1 MSADHKLLRQHCW
14 MYRWVWTWVFTK
26 SSLFKAKCTRTIFTN
41 ENNLFKGLFERRRS
55 AMTEADLTCAFM
67 RIHLP
72 WARNFYTKCYT
83 LFCCT
88 VVDHQLLLCSSSM
101 MPEVLESLTVSI
113 NHTVPMFL
121 ASSHSGSSS
130 VTTSTKTSVRC
141 FRSLFWNTI
150 SQHYD
155 THDLS

>member
-1 MSADHKLLRQHCW
+1 MPADHKMLGQHFW
-14 MYRWVWTWVFTK
+14 MYRWVWTWVFIK
-26 SSLFKAKCTRTIFTN
+26 SPLFKAKCTQKILQTKTS
-41 ENNLFKGLFERRRS
+41 FERRS
-55 AMTEADLTCAFM
+55 TMTEADLTCAFM

-72 WARNFYTKCYT
+72 WARNFYAKCYT
-83 LFCCT
+83 LFCST
-88 VVDHQLLLCSSSM
+88 VVDHELLVCSSSM
-101 MPEVLESLTVSI
+101 IPEVLESLTVFI

-150 SQHYD
+150 PQHDD
-155 THDLS
+155 TSDLL

>member
-1 MSADHKLLRQHCW
+1 MLHQHFW
-14 MYRWVWTWVFTK
+14 MYRWVAGLHKITPFQSKVYTEN
-26 SSLFKAKCTRTIFTN
+26 FTN
-41 ENNLFKGLFERRRS
+41 ENDFFKGSFERRS
-55 AMTEADLTCAFM
+55 TMTEADLTHAFM
-67 RIHLP
+67 RIHLL
-72 WARNFYTKCYT
+72 WVWNFYAKCYT
-83 LFCCT
+83 LVCCT

-101 MPEVLESLTVSI
+101 IWVVFESLKVSI

-150 SQHYD
+150 PHHND
-155 THDLS
+155 TSDLL